1 MNWNE
6 FNCYIYWWNF
16 EKIKNLVGSTLLQLY
31 WITGGK
37 KKGAGGGDTFR
48 TRDQEIRE
56 EKRGKKRGEDQK
68 DIKKRWKEEG
78 FFQYHIVVKEE
89 EFWINERMIDWFVG
103 KIDIVMKT

>member
-1 MNWNE
+1 MVIHSGQE
-6 FNCYIYWWNF
+6 
-16 EKIKNLVGSTLLQLY
+16 IKKLE
-31 WITGGK
+31 K
-37 KKGAGGGDTFR
+37 KKK
-48 TRDQEIRE
+48 E
-56 EKRGKKRGEDQK
+56 EKKGEDQK